1 MEIRVSSVQTEVT
14 GRHEIQMEELATQTK
29 NGGNLELEEHV
40 PALLSPTTDRIMTEF
55 NADQKRNN
63 EAVLQS
69 SKRDL
74 EAVRYTVLQS
84 CEPGLLGM
92 LDQTNGRGY
101 GPPGSWRSPT
111 GRLKKHDK
119 KSPMRFRFVFRTI
132 SVRGSYDFGSWFVRS
147 VRGSVRFH
155 Y

>member
-1 MEIRVSSVQTEVT
+1 
-14 GRHEIQMEELATQTK
+14 MEELATQTK
-29 NGGNLELEEHV
+29 DGGNLELEQHV
-40 PALLSPTTDRIMTEF
+40 PALPSPTTDRIMTEF

-74 EAVRYTVLQS
+74 EAVRYKVLQS

-92 LDQTNGRGY
+92 LDQTNDRGY

-111 GRLKKHDK
+111 GRFKA
-119 KSPMRFRFVFRTI
+119 R
-132 SVRGSYDFGSWFVRS
+132 
-147 VRGSVRFH
+147 
-155 Y
+155 

>member
-1 MEIRVSSVQTEVT
+1 
-14 GRHEIQMEELATQTK
+14 MEELATQTK
-29 NGGNLELEEHV
+29 NCGNLELEEHA

-74 EAVRYTVLQS
+74 EAVRYKVLQS

-92 LDQTNGRGY
+92 LDQTNDRGY
-101 GPPGSWRSPT
+101 GPHNKKNALRFRFVFRYDFGSCFV
-111 GRLKKHDK
+111 
-119 KSPMRFRFVFRTI
+119 RFRFVFRTI
-132 SVRGSYDFGSWFVRS
+132 SVRVSYGFGSWFVRFRFV
-147 VRGSVRFH
+147 VR
-155 Y
+155 

>member
-1 MEIRVSSVQTEVT
+1 
-14 GRHEIQMEELATQTK
+14 MEELATQTK

-74 EAVRYTVLQS
+74 EAVRYKVLQS

-92 LDQTNGRGY
+92 LDQTNDRGY
-101 GPPGSWRSPT
+101 GPPNSWRSPT
-111 GRLKKHDK
+111 GRLKSTIKRVPCDFG
-119 KSPMRFRFVFRTI
+119 SCFVRFRYEFETIFVRI
-132 SVRGSYDFGSWFVRS
+132 SVRTSLSPELRS
-147 VRGSVRFH
+147 NPLC
-155 Y
+155 